1 MKFTSRGKLRA
12 DVVDHVFQFGHQGDI
27 PVVGDWT
34 GSGVKTIGVFHDGTW
49 LLDINGDGHFGP
61 EDVMAHFGRKG
72 DIPVVGDWD
81 NSGRDSIGVYPQR

>member
-1 MKFTSRGKLRA
+1 MKLTSRGKLRA

-49 LLDINGDGHFGP
+49 FLDTNGDGHFGP
-61 EDVMAHFGRKG
+61 EDVMAHFGRE
-72 DIPVVGDWD
+72 
-81 NSGRDSIGVYPQR
+81 GRYPGRRRLGQLGPRFDRRVPQR